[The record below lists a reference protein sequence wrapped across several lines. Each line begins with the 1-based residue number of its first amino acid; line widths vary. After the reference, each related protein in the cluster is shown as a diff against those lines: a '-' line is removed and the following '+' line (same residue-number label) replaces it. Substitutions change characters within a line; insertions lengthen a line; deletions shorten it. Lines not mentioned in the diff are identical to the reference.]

1 VLIVLCSLLVLPF
14 ALPILSPEHY
24 IALQQKTG
32 IQPPR
37 TENSHTAVLPQ
48 HFADRFGWDELAQ
61 NMSSAFHSLS
71 PEEQKHVGIF
81 LQNYGDA
88 GAIDVLGRKFGLPPA
103 LSGHQNYFLWGPQG
117 YTGELLL
124 VVDDNDRDLQDLC
137 DSVET
142 KGPAIRNPYALPFE
156 RSQNIYLC
164 RNLNPPLPEL
174 WPKLKRWY

>member
-1 VLIVLCSLLVLPF
+1 LLVLPF

-61 NMSSAFHSLS
+61 NMSTAFHSLS